1 MKDMDF
7 DRIVF
12 DRQAL
17 EEFYFS
23 STTANTTTS
32 KLRQRTSTVPVELDH
47 LNEDQDDISTESE
60 DDDEASTLLAVSNT
74 RPFYVDHHLQTAIT
88 REAELVNRLKKFREK

>member
-1 MKDMDF
+1 MTSMDF
-7 DRIVF
+7 DGIVY

-23 STTANTTTS
+23 CTTANTTTS
-32 KLRQRTSTVPVELDH
+32 ELRQRTLTVSAELDH
-47 LNEDQDDISTESE
+47 LIADQDDIATESE

>member
-1 MKDMDF
+1 MDF
-7 DRIVF
+7 DGIVY

-23 STTANTTTS
+23 STTANTTTYEI
-32 KLRQRTSTVPVELDH
+32 RQRTLKVSAKLDH
-47 LNEDQDDISTESE
+47 LNGDQDDISTES

-74 RPFYVDHHLQTAIT
+74 NILEKNAWRPNSF
-88 REAELVNRLKKFREK
+88 

>member
-1 MKDMDF
+1 MDF
-7 DRIVF
+7 DGIVY

-32 KLRQRTSTVPVELDH
+32 KLRQRTSKVSAELDH
-47 LNEDQDDISTESE
+47 LMSDQDDIATESE
-60 DDDEASTLLAVSNT
+60 DDDEASTLLAV
-74 RPFYVDHHLQTAIT
+74 
-88 REAELVNRLKKFREK
+88 

>member
-1 MKDMDF
+1 MDF
-7 DRIVF
+7 DGIVY

-17 EEFYFS
+17 KEFYFS
-23 STTANTTTS
+23 STTTANTTAS
-32 KLRQRTSTVPVELDH
+32 KLRQRTSTVSAKLDH
-47 LNEDQDDISTESE
+47 LIADQDDIATESD
-60 DDDEASTLLAVSNT
+60 DDDEASTLLAVSST

>member
-1 MKDMDF
+1 MDF
-7 DRIVF
+7 DGIVF

-17 EEFYFS
+17 EDFYFN

-32 KLRQRTSTVPVELDH
+32 DLRQRTSTVSPELD
-47 LNEDQDDISTESE
+47 LPDIGEVDDDISTESE

-88 REAELVNRLKKFREK
+88 REAQLVNRLKKFREK